1 MHRTAL
7 AVALALLALP
17 AVAAEPDPQLQV
29 PEMTRDEAVAYLGE
43 HDLALTGSNL
53 VGPILNGDAE
63 TVEALLS
70 AGVDVNDLS
79 DLPKPAMR
87 IAVQPCAAKRL
98 STEQILTTIEVLLAH
113 GAQVNEP
120 PGAVLTPLVTAA
132 QWCPAPVLRRLVKAG
147 AEIDY
152 KTNLGHSA
160 LSMAFL
166 MKNYDA
172 AEALI
177 DAGARLSS
185 EAAAKLLEGKEND
198 AKRVELVKK
207 AQSR

>member
-1 MHRTAL
+1 MPTAL
-7 AVALALLALP
+7 ATFALLALP
-17 AVAAEPDPQLQV
+17 ALAAEPAPKLDV
-29 PEMTRDEAVAYLGE
+29 PKMSREEALAYVAE
-43 HDLALTGSNL
+43 ADLALTGSNL
-53 VGPILNGDAE
+53 VGPIMNGDAE

-79 DLPKPAMR
+79 ALPKPAMR
-87 IAVQPCAAKRL
+87 IAMQPCAAKQL
-98 STEQILTTIEVLLAH
+98 TTEQILITMEVLLAH
-113 GAQVNEP
+113 GAKINEP

-132 QWCPAPVLRRLVKAG
+132 QWCPAPVLRRLVEAG

-166 MKNYDA
+166 MRNYDA

-177 DAGARLSS
+177 DAGAKLSS
-185 EAAAKLLEGKEND
+185 EAAAKLLEGKEDD
-198 AKRVELVKK
+198 ARRVELLKK
-207 AQSR
+207 ARSK